1 MPGEDRSPNSGNLQF
16 VEELYTRFLR
26 EPGSV
31 SAEWRAYFAGLANED
46 RFRDQV
52 RLGPTFTPSGVFNPA
67 GTNGQPKQ
75 PVDDM
80 VALQDRVDQLIR
92 AYRVRGHLVAK
103 LDPLGRPRFDQIELD
118 PRFYGFTGEDLERR
132 FSTNTIRGVRN
143 LTLSQIL
150 DRLRNTYCRSIGVQ
164 FMHIDSLEVKNW
176 LTDRMEGTE
185 NHVVL
190 TRAEQLRILRRL
202 TDAVIFEE
210 FLHKKFFGAKSF
222 SLEGAES
229 LIPLLDLA
237 IDKAVEQGV
246 REIVI
251 GMAHRGRLNVLR
263 NIMKKGPREIFREF
277 DDPDPE
283 LNMGQGD
290 VKYHKGFDSEW
301 VTDSGRK
308 AHLTLCFNPSHL
320 EFVNP
325 VVMGRVRARTE
336 RMKDFANEKG
346 LAVIIHGDSAF
357 AGEGVVQETL
367 NMSQLP
373 PYSVG
378 GTLHIVL
385 NNQIGFTTTPE
396 EARSTTYATDV
407 AKMLQS
413 PIFHVN
419 GEDPEA
425 VAQVVRLALDFRRT
439 FRRDVVIDMYGYRR
453 YGHNEGDEPAFTQP
467 LTYQA
472 IRERKTTRQGY
483 LEHLLKL
490 GEVTREEADE
500 IADRLRDLFEKELK
514 AARSDDYEAPG
525 GTPRRHWTSYFGGPE
540 KLADD
545 EDTAIP
551 RERLSYLLN
560 RLTVVPDD
568 FTPHKTLV
576 RWLDNRRAMAAGEK
590 PLDWGAGEALAIV
603 SLATEGVPVR
613 ITGQDS
619 ERGTFTHRHA
629 VLHDVKDGRLFRSF
643 SYIEEGQAPVGIFN
657 SPLSEVGVLGFEYG
671 YSLDTPEGLT
681 VWEAQFGDFA
691 NVAQTIFDQFIFSA
705 EDKWKLLSG
714 LVMLLPHGFEG
725 MGPEHSSARL
735 ERFLMMTAEDNVQIV
750 NLTTPAQLFHCLRRQ
765 VLRPWRKPL
774 VVMSPKSLLRH
785 PMAVSSLED
794 FTDGEFMRILP
805 DELGGQAVPP
815 SRVLLTSGRLYYDL
829 VKYRD
834 QNERFDVPILRV
846 EQLYPLTEQ
855 RIAQALEP
863 YPVDVPVVWVQ
874 DEPEN
879 MGAWPYFRYRFCE
892 GMPRER
898 SFRGVYRAASASPA
912 TGSAA
917 SHKRE
922 AEMLMDAAFEI

>member
-1 MPGEDRSPNSGNLQF
+1 MANGEPAPNAANLQF
-16 VEELYTRFLR
+16 VEELYASFLR
-26 EPGSV
+26 EPSSV
-31 SAEWRAYFAGLANED
+31 SEEWRAYFAKLALED
-46 RFRDQV
+46 HFRDET
-52 RLGPTFTPSGVFNPA
+52 RLGPSFTPSGLFNPA
-67 GTNGQPKQ
+67 GANGAAGGC
-75 PVDDM
+75 VDDM

-92 AYRVRGHLVAK
+92 AYRVRGHLEAK
-103 LDPLGRPRFDQIELD
+103 LDPLCRPRPDQIELD
-118 PRFYGFTGEDLERR
+118 PRFYGFTKADLKRV

-143 LTLSQIL
+143 LTGRQIL
-150 DRLRNTYCRSIGVQ
+150 TTLRNTYCRSIGVQ

-176 LTDRMEGTE
+176 LTDRMEGTQ
-185 NHVVL
+185 NRLIL
-190 TRAEQLRILRRL
+190 TREEQLRILKRL

-229 LIPLLDLA
+229 MIPLLDLA

-246 REIVI
+246 TEVVI

-263 NIMKKGPREIFREF
+263 NILKKGPREIFREF

-283 LNMGQGD
+283 LHLGQGD

-301 VTDSGRK
+301 VTKSGK
-308 AHLTLCFNPSHL
+308 QAHLTLCFNPSHL

-325 VVMGRVRARTE
+325 VVMGRVRARSD
-336 RMKDFANEKG
+336 RLKDFDHVKG
-346 LAVIIHGDSAF
+346 LAVVIHGDSAF

-367 NMSQLP
+367 NMSELP

-385 NNQIGFTTTPE
+385 NNQIGFTSTPE
-396 EARSTTYATDV
+396 EVRSSTYATDV

-439 FRRDVVIDMYGYRR
+439 FKRDVVIDMYGYRR

-490 GEVTREEADE
+490 KEVTKEEADE
-500 IADRLRDLFEKELK
+500 IADRLHDLLEKELK
-514 AARSDDYEAPG
+514 AARSAGYEAPDDA
-525 GTPRRHWTSYFGGPE
+525 PHRNWTSYFGGPE

-545 EDTAIP
+545 VDTALP
-551 RERLSYLLN
+551 VPRLSRMLN
-560 RLTVVPDD
+560 SLTEVPED
-568 FTPHKTLV
+568 FTPHPKIV
-576 RWLDNRRAMAAGEK
+576 KWLTNRGAMAAGKK
-590 PLDWGAGEALAIV
+590 PLDWAAGEALAIA

-613 ITGQDS
+613 MTGQDS
-619 ERGTFTHRHA
+619 ERGTFSHRHA
-629 VLHDVKDGRLFRSF
+629 VLHDVKNGRQYRSF
-643 SYIEEGQAPVGIFN
+643 SHIEEGQAPVSIFN
-657 SPLSEVGVLGFEYG
+657 SPLSEVGVLGYEYG
-671 YSLDTPEGLT
+671 YSLETPEGLT
-681 VWEAQFGDFA
+681 IWEAQFGDFA

-735 ERFLMMTAEDNVQIV
+735 ERFLQLAAEDNVQIV

-765 VLRPWRKPL
+765 MIRRWRKPL
-774 VVMSPKSLLRH
+774 VMMSPKSLLRH
-785 PMAVSSLED
+785 PLAVSSLKD

-805 DELGGQAVPP
+805 DALGAKARPP
-815 SRVLLTSGRLYYDL
+815 TRVLLTSGRLYYDL
-829 VKYRD
+829 IKYREET
-834 QNERFDVPILRV
+834 ERFDVPILRV
-846 EQLYPLTEQ
+846 EQLYPLTEK
-855 RIAQALEP
+855 RIEQALET
-863 YPVDVPVVWVQ
+863 YSVDVPIVWVQ

-879 MGAWPYFRYRFCE
+879 MGAWPHFRLRF
-892 GMPRER
+892 GNGLPRKRE
-898 SFRGVYRAASASPA
+898 FLGAYRAASASPA

-922 AEMLMDAAFEI
+922 AEMLLAKAFGE